1 MFSGTDKC
9 IEDTLLP
16 GTKLLLLCMFR
27 IAFPGRIM
35 NTLYV
40 ENNTEFLKK
49 KKLDCLISSG
59 TMRINLDSAIKID
72 SLYEGLR
79 DFCLTSEHNSMD

>member
-9 IEDTLLP
+9 IEDTLLL
-16 GTKLLLLCMFR
+16 GTKILLLCMAR

-35 NTLYV
+35 NTLCV
-40 ENNTEFLKK
+40 ENNTELK

-59 TMRINLDSAIKID
+59 TMSINLDSAIKID

-79 DFCLTSEHNSMD
+79 DFSLTSEHNSMD